1 MVRDLVLHPVS
12 KPKMCVSSHQI
23 DVHVN
28 MDNYPLA
35 LFYQAQRQV
44 VFRLGN
50 EQVPPHAG
58 QAKDVAKPY
67 HLCN

>member
-1 MVRDLVLHPVS
+1 
-12 KPKMCVSSHQI
+12 MCVSSHQI

-35 LFYQAQRQV
+35 LFYEAQRQV

-50 EQVPPHAG
+50 EKVPPHAG
-58 QAKDVAKPY
+58 KVKDVAKAY
-67 HLCN
+67 HL